1 MIVTAKSMMLSLDI
15 GSCNAADLAMTTL
28 HWVSDGADHAR
39 PFFGTSENVVL
50 QIIAHGV
57 IDHIR

>member
-1 MIVTAKSMMLSLDI
+1 
-15 GSCNAADLAMTTL
+15 L

-39 PFFGTSENVVL
+39 PFFGTPENVVL